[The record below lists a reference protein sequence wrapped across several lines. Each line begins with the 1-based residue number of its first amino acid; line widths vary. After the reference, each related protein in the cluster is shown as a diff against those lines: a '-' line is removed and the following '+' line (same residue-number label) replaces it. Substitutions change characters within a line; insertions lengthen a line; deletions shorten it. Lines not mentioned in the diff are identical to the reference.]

1 MIKILHIAHTIR
13 SFLQE
18 KSNNLFDPNFDF
30 WNDYV
35 LEDEFSSI
43 TKDK

>member
-1 MIKILHIAHTIR
+1 MIKILHIADTIR

-18 KSNNLFDPNFDF
+18 KTNSLFDSNFDF

-35 LEDEFSSI
+35 LEDEFAFI